1 VDVGS
6 RRVGAAP
13 QLIGTWPCAS
23 QERCCCRQRQP
34 RFWASASIDSDQ
46 LLSHGTCNLKRLA
59 CCCALSV
66 KPVLLVSSQ
75 LRLPTRLRF
84 ALSPAAGFWW
94 RRDDPPGINNRRKM
108 NLRRRLVQDG

>member
-46 LLSHGTCNLKRLA
+46 LLSHGT
-59 CCCALSV
+59 
-66 KPVLLVSSQ
+66 
-75 LRLPTRLRF
+75 
-84 ALSPAAGFWW
+84 
-94 RRDDPPGINNRRKM
+94 
-108 NLRRRLVQDG
+108 